1 MRKLVTMLLCVVLA
15 ITQLAAQTRTIK
27 GKVTDTKSNP
37 VPNASVTVKG
47 STLGTTADANGDFSI
62 NVPGTAK
69 VLVISSLNFT
79 GQEVAIGNKT
89 SITVSLVSTAQDLQE
104 VVVVGYGTKK
114 KSDLTG
120 SVATL
125 KAADVES
132 LPFSS
137 VDKALQG
144 KVAGLQSIAASGQP
158 GASQSIV
165 IRGISSI
172 NGSSNPLWVIDGV
185 PVNEG
190 NVARLQTTAN
200 LLSTLN
206 PNDIE
211 SISVLKDAASQS
223 IYGSRAANGV
233 IVVTTKKGKA
243 GKTKFRF
250 DTEVGQSNTAYTNA
264 RYKPLNAQQ
273 YTSITREGLVNL
285 GQSQAVI
292 DATITALGGNSGIDF
307 NWLDNVSRNGT
318 QQQYNVSA
326 QGGNDKTTF
335 FLSGGHFVQEGT
347 TINSKLTRTNG
358 NVNITNQATDKL
370 KLGFNLNAGVVNQRA
385 PLAGGAF
392 GNPVLSSFFLLP
404 TRSAYNADGSY
415 NFSIGGLHNTI
426 ALTDLDKR
434 FLRQASFRGSIYG
447 EYKILENLKFRSQY
461 GIDYNLLEEDQYNNP
476 LHGDGAASNGR
487 AFSYYTRYFNWVWT
501 NTLDLQQNITRG
513 GDLSFN
519 AQLGLEAQKS
529 SGYFSSLQAQQFP
542 PTTALT
548 YPASGASP
556 TTATATITE
565 YSFASQF
572 ASAAVNYKNRYVV
585 SGSFRRDGSSKFS
598 PSNKFGNFYSVGAT
612 WNVDR
617 ERFMENVR
625 FITQLKLRSSYGVNG
640 SNTAIGNYDALPLY
654 GYGVVDGFN
663 NNYNLLPGSVPANV
677 GDPNLTWEL
686 NKPFNVGIDV
696 SMFKNRISFTAEYYS
711 RTTSNLLLTVPLSRT
726 SGFASATRNIGTM
739 KNEGIELT
747 LSVVPV
753 QTRDFKWDIDFNF
766 ANNKNTVLS
775 LPGGADIPNIPTASF
790 IIREGYAMNSFFL
803 REWAGVDPANG
814 DPLWYA
820 DNTHG
825 TTTNVYPGVAAR
837 VVSGSAQPKYFGSL
851 SNTITFKNFTISAQL
866 YYNYGNYVYDT
877 WGGYYTGAGFGATFN
892 KVVRVLNRWQKPGDN
907 ADIPKYI
914 YGGNKNFQSGSTFFL
929 QKGDFVRLREIQ
941 VGYDLPKN
949 LLTKFSLSS
958 MHFYVRGTNLFTWVK
973 DKNLAFDPEQGT
985 NSASNLNVFI
995 PKTVTVGLSVGF

>member
-89 SITVSLVSTAQDLQE
+89 SIAVSLVSTAQDLQE

-172 NGSSNPLWVIDGV
+172 SGSSNPLWVIDGV

-264 RYKPLNAQQ
+264 KYKPLNAQQ

-285 GQSQAVI
+285 GRSQAVI
-292 DATITALGGNSGIDF
+292 DATINALGGNSGIDF

-347 TINSKLTRTNG
+347 TINSKLTRTSG

-434 FLRQASFRGSIYG
+434 FLRQAGFRGSIYG

-487 AFSYYTRYFNWVWT
+487 AFSFYTRYFNWVWT

-513 GDLSFN
+513 GDLSFS

-529 SGYFSSLQAQQFP
+529 SGYLSSLQAQQFP

-598 PSNKFGNFYSVGAT
+598 PSNKFGNFYSAGAT

-654 GYGVVDGFN
+654 GYGY
-663 NNYNLLPGSVPANV
+663 NYNQLPGSAPANV

-696 SMFKNRISFTAEYYS
+696 SMFKNRISFTAEYYT
-711 RTTSNLLLTVPLSRT
+711 RTTSNLLLSVPLSRT

-739 KNEGIELT
+739 TNKGIELT

-775 LPGGADIPNIPTASF
+775 LPGGADIPNIPGF
-790 IIREGYAMNSFFL
+790 NYIIREGYALNSFFL

-825 TTTNVYPGVAAR
+825 ATTNVYPGVAAR
-837 VVSGSAQPKYFGSL
+837 IIAGNAQPKYFGSL

-877 WGGYYTGAGFGATFN
+877 WSGYYLGAGFGATFN
-892 KVVRVLNRWQKPGDN
+892 KVVRVLDRWQKPGDN
-907 ADIPKYI
+907 AGIPKYI

-941 VGYDLPKN
+941 VGYDLPQN

-958 MHFYVRGTNLFTWVK
+958 MNFYVRGTNLFTWVK